1 MKILLVA
8 FFVLSGI
15 VTIPGADDPVIP
27 YRTGSKLFFVNRV
40 ENFVEGTKEVGEKY
54 SAADW
59 IESHKYLGKLI
70 KEYSDYYPSLNQ
82 ERKSRVNKAL
92 GKYIGMTMKA
102 GIHVSIDV
110 LKEIYHRAPAV
121 LEGIY
126 EGTGLKDFLNPQ

>member
-70 KEYSDYYPSLNQ
+70 KEYSDYYPSLSQ

-110 LKEIYHRAPAV
+110 LKEIY
-121 LEGIY
+121 
-126 EGTGLKDFLNPQ
+126 TGHLQSWRGFTRGPG